1 MALLT
6 AITVLASS
14 LLLVQGQSPRTSEYQ
29 LKAVFLFNFAQ
40 FVDWPPS
47 AAQDSQPPQPPQPP
61 LLIGILGDDPFGSF
75 LDETVRGERVGA
87 RPIQVRRYRRI
98 ADIEECNILFI
109 SRSENERVPDILSV
123 FKNRAVLTVS
133 DADDFA
139 SQGGIIEFFTDKSR
153 IRLRINLDAADAAKL
168 TISSKLLRVAEVV
181 RTPRR

>member
-6 AITVLASS
+6 AITALASS
-14 LLLVQGQSPRTSEYQ
+14 LLLVQGQSPKTSEYQ

-47 AAQDSQPPQPPQPP
+47 AAQDSQPPQPP
-61 LLIGILGDDPFGSF
+61 LLIGILGDDPFGTF

-87 RPIQVRRYRRI
+87 RPIQVRHYRRI

-123 FKNRAVLTVS
+123 FKNRPVLTVS

>member
-1 MALLT
+1 VALLT
-6 AITVLASS
+6 AITALASS

-47 AAQDSQPPQPPQPP
+47 AAQDSQPPQPP

-109 SRSENERVPDILSV
+109 SRSESERVPEILSLL
-123 FKNRAVLTVS
+123 KNRPVLTVS
-133 DADDFA
+133 DGDEFA
-139 SQGGIIEFFTDKSR
+139 SQGGIIQFFTDKNR
-153 IRLRINLDAADAAKL
+153 IRIRINLDAAEAANL

-181 RTPRR
+181 RTPKR